1 VPVKRCEVCGMG
13 FTQGRGR
20 PSRRCPAHRR
30 GGGKYG
36 GAHKQLRAATAGQAY
51 YTPCVRCGRV
61 MLPGQELHL
70 DHLDGGG
77 PGDYRGWAHAHCNMS
92 AGASK
97 ANRMRGAVNGRPMAW
112 SPPAVVPLAVAPPLP
127 AGPDPSIRHSVDC
140 SCGGAVFYPGPGSWW
155 TSRCW

>member
-1 VPVKRCEVCGMG
+1 MPTRCCETCGRS
-13 FTQGRGR
+13 FWQGRGR
-20 PSRRCPAHRR
+20 PSRFCPAHRA

-36 GAHKQLRAATAGQAY
+36 GAHKQLRAAAIGQAW
-51 YTPCVRCGRV
+51 YTACVRCGLV

-77 PGDYRGWAHAHCNMS
+77 PGDYRGWAHAHCNTS

-97 ANRMRGAVNGRPMAW
+97 GNRMRANGRPVTAGITPAG
-112 SPPAVVPLAVAPPLP
+112 PPPPPPVPP
-127 AGPDPSIRHSVDC
+127 GPDPSIRHSPDC
-140 SCGGAVFYPGPGSWW
+140 SCGGTVFYPGPDKLW